1 MWKKSEIYD
10 QQLNKYQDQYQ
21 QKSLPNKHLTH
32 KYTCIQIIFMF
43 FSILLSLQWI
53 VFVCLGGGVHL
64 SVPPGH
70 RRVPGSVG
78 ILSVQAFL

>member
-32 KYTCIQIIFMF
+32 KYIQIIFMF

-78 ILSVQAFL
+78 ILSVQALL